1 MTERPCIADYMAVDL
16 VLFRPEFEILHAMNT
31 LLEKRLSGAPVVDDE
46 GRLVGVLS
54 KKDCLRAALNGA
66 YYQEWGGQVAAYM
79 SVNPETLDADLD
91 LVTAAEWFLHSDYRR
106 FPVLRGGK
114 LVGQISRADILRA
127 LLDNWS
133 A

>member
-1 MTERPCIADYMAVDL
+1 MTERPSIADYMAVDL

-31 LLEKRLSGAPVVDDE
+31 LLEKRLSGAPVVDEE

-79 SVNPETLDADLD
+79 SANPETLDADLD
-91 LVTAAEWFLHSDYRR
+91 LVTAAEWFLNSDYRR